1 MDITQLR
8 KIEEYHFLLFERS
21 KASCMDCAEPDS
33 DYVQYVRKMKS
44 DLLDQIALIKE
55 RSVVNLAR
63 QCSSEES
70 ADELSSA
77 LALHRGRLISTLAKE
92 ADDVVKKVER
102 RLREFPNAFCDPTLS
117 GSIKSDEEAN
127 AVMEIF
133 RKSQAYFDELSELL
147 HSLHLPTSA
156 IEMMKGNLDVALTE
170 LRSRL
175 EALTSEEDRRKNVES
190 TSGDPNSS
198 VDRST
203 ILPDC
208 IAPEGCFDPLSVIR
222 ETLHLAHLKFIGER
236 LIETEWKP
244 PEGSTT
250 SSEPLKI
257 VLQFH
262 TCPKPRFEAV
272 EVYEAGENRPDILAK
287 VREMGLSNFVAQ
299 RAEGRI

>member
-8 KIEEYHFLLFERS
+8 KIEEYHFSLFERS
-21 KASCMDCAEPDS
+21 KRSCMDCAESDS

-55 RSVVNLAR
+55 RSIVNLAA

-70 ADELSSA
+70 SDELSSA
-77 LALHRGRLISTLAKE
+77 LALHRGRLISTLAKQ

-102 RLREFPNAFCDPTLS
+102 RLREFSNAFCDPTLS

-127 AVMEIF
+127 ELMEI
-133 RKSQAYFDELSELL
+133 
-147 HSLHLPTSA
+147 
-156 IEMMKGNLDVALTE
+156 DVALTE

-175 EALTSEEDRRKNVES
+175 EALTSEEDRRKNVEP
-190 TSGDPNSS
+190 TSADPNSS

-222 ETLHLAHLKFIGER
+222 ETLHLTHLKFIGER
-236 LIETEWKP
+236 LIETEWKS

-257 VLQFH
+257 VLQFR